1 MEKQTWRTDLWTQRV
16 GRRERVS
23 YMERATWKLT
33 IPHVKQIANGNLM
46 YDPENSNWGSAT
58 GGVGKEMGGRSGR
71 EGKWVYLLLILVEY
85 DRKPQNSVKQLSFN

>member
-33 IPHVKQIANGNLM
+33 IPHVKQIANGNL
-46 YDPENSNWGSAT
+46 
-58 GGVGKEMGGRSGR
+58 
-71 EGKWVYLLLILVEY
+71 LLITFLV
-85 DRKPQNSVKQLSFN
+85 KLHSI